1 MGDSYEVTHVPH
13 YIGQRWREPG
23 ETVTLPAGVKPGRWL
38 KPLASA
44 AAAVKADDS
53 AERYR
58 VRHSGQ
64 GVGPGNWVVER
75 IEDGARASVIF
86 KKDEGDA
93 KAKAEAEAARL
104 NAGGEVELGGTDAA
118 PSSAQGDP
126 AAGAEQSGALPDA

>member
-1 MGDSYEVTHVPH
+1 MGDRYEVTHVPH

-23 ETVTLPAGVKPGRWL
+23 ETVELPAGVKPGRWL

-44 AAAVKADDS
+44 AAAVQADDS
-53 AERYR
+53 AAGAEQYR
-58 VRHSGQ
+58 AKHNG
-64 GVGPGNWVVER
+64 GGNWLVER
-75 IEDGARASVIF
+75 IENGARSSVIF